1 MKVLIRRLAIPFVT
15 LGALILLYGNVTAQ
29 APSPA
34 ELMSDANERF
44 SRGEYAEAAQQYE
57 SLIADGFRDAALYYN
72 LGNTYFEQEEV
83 GRAILNYLRAERLSP
98 RDPDIRANLE
108 LARSHTVDDLR
119 VEGDSLAAS
128 LSNNTHRWMTP
139 AELGNAALLLWILG
153 GLALAAL
160 FVVTGSRSLV
170 VVLRTIIAGAFV
182 LALIILPLWLS
193 VLYADPYRNT
203 GVVIAGS
210 VEAVDGPGSQ
220 FGTEFTLHSGAQVRV
235 VDSRRGWVLVELPG
249 SELKGWLPF
258 HAFEAVS
265 EDGARSS
272 EAGNRR
278 ADEGKLP

>member
-1 MKVLIRRLAIPFVT
+1 MKVLIRRLAIPFVA

-29 APSPA
+29 APPPA

-72 LGNTYFEQEEV
+72 LGNTYLEQEEV

-139 AELGNAALLLWILG
+139 AELGTTALLLWSLG

-160 FVVTGSRSLV
+160 FVASGSRSLA

-203 GVVIAGS
+203 GVVIAES

-235 VDSRRGWVLVELPG
+235 VDSRKGWVMVELPG
-249 SELKGWLPF
+249 GELKGWLPSLGIET
-258 HAFEAVS
+258 A
-265 EDGARSS
+265 ARGSS
-272 EAGNRR
+272 W
-278 ADEGKLP
+278 

>member
-1 MKVLIRRLAIPFVT
+1 MKVLIRRLAIPIVA

-119 VEGDSLAAS
+119 VEGDSLAAN

-139 AELGNAALLLWILG
+139 DELGNAVLLLWILG
-153 GLALAAL
+153 ALSLAAVI
-160 FVVTGSRSLV
+160 VVTGSRRLAI
-170 VVLRTIIAGAFV
+170 VLRTIMACTVV
-182 LALIILPLWLS
+182 LMLLLLPLWLS
-193 VLYADPYRNT
+193 MLYVDPYRNT
-203 GVVIAGS
+203 GVVIAEA

-220 FGTEFTLHSGAQVRV
+220 YGTEFTLHSGAQVRV
-235 VDSRRGWVLVELPG
+235 VDSRKGWVMVELPG
-249 SELKGWLPF
+249 GELKGWLPSLGIET
-258 HAFEAVS
+258 A
-265 EDGARSS
+265 ARGSS
-272 EAGNRR
+272 W
-278 ADEGKLP
+278 